1 MSAFKSTPYRNFLCL
16 FLALYLFNYSIDSRD
31 SHSDHIA
38 EDLSLNDIES
48 ILEFTMELVF
58 GWDNFM
64 QEHDEQDDINGGPV
78 AHHIFIGGF
87 ATVTWLPIDPRG
99 IEVVHRYKDPQQ
111 GFVQN
116 SPDILSPPPRFI

>member
-1 MSAFKSTPYRNFLCL
+1 MSAFKFISYRNFLCL

-31 SHSDHIA
+31 SHADHIA

-64 QEHDEQDDINGGPV
+64 QEHDEKDDRNGSTI
-78 AHHIFIGGF
+78 AHHIFVGGF
-87 ATVTWLPIDPRG
+87 ATVTCLPNAARG
-99 IEVVHRYKDPQQ
+99 IEVVHRYKDPEQ

-116 SPDILSPPPRFI
+116 SPDILSPPPRLI